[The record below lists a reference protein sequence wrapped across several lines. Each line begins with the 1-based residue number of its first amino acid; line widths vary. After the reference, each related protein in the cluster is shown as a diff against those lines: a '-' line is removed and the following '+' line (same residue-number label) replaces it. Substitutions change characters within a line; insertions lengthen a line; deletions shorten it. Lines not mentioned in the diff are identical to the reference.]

1 MLDKGQT
8 EELKSLLQ
16 DEIYANSLK
25 SNPSAKKRYAAM
37 KRYLK
42 TISET
47 RPILTKPWEV

>member
-16 DEIYANSLK
+16 NEIYANSLK
-25 SNPSAKKRYAAM
+25 GNPSAKKRYAAM

-42 TISET
+42 TISES
-47 RPILTKPWEV
+47 RPILTKPVK